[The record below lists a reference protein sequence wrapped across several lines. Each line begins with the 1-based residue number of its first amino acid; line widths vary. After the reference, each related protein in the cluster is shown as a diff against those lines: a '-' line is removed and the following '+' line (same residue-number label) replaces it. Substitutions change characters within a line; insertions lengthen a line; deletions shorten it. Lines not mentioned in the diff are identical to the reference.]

1 MNFQS
6 VCGGIQIGQ
15 LLFVKNIISFSLEA
29 RIMSFIVNFR
39 LYRGLKNL
47 GNLVEILAKYLIHS
61 KNLTKENRLCKK
73 KKISHLFLIHSK
85 IMSGNKS
92 SIVFLNIYP
101 CFFKNPLQCFF
112 KYFF

>member
-39 LYRGLKNL
+39 LYRGLKIL
-47 GNLVEILAKYLIHS
+47 GYLVEILAKYLIHS
-61 KNLTKENRLCKK
+61 NSFKK
-73 KKISHLFLIHSK
+73 FDKGK
-85 IMSGNKS
+85 
-92 SIVFLNIYP
+92 
-101 CFFKNPLQCFF
+101 
-112 KYFF
+112 